1 MKKELISKEV
11 VNEIF
16 NSLEPIKTVPNP
28 VEHDIKPYEPFKK
41 IGLSTNEIPDIL
53 IEKAKELGIEKVI
66 RIAGEIIDKLEKVM
80 PIVEFV
86 LSWFNITPKKEV
98 TPDKRVKAVADAID
112 ILTRLKK

>member
-1 MKKELISKEV
+1 METNRPIG
-11 VNEIF
+11 NGIP
-16 NSLEPIKTVPNP
+16 EPVLTVPNP
-28 VEHDIKPYEPFKK
+28 VEHDIKPYEPFKS
-41 IGLSTNEIPDIL
+41 IGLTTNEIPDIL
-53 IEKAKELGIEKVI
+53 IEKAKELGIEKVL